1 MEATR
6 RLVILILN
14 NNNNINLP
22 DPPQSNNDSY
32 ASYVKY
38 VKQAVSDNNATVE
51 ANIIKN
57 IDKILA
63 ETLIWEYYTTH
74 ATSIYRID
82 RGLSSEV
89 KIDSNGKFRLF
100 MIRLL

>member
-1 MEATR
+1 M
-6 RLVILILN
+6 VIQRWDKN
-14 NNNNINLP
+14 SSNISS
-22 DPPQSNNDSY
+22 DPPQSNNDNY

-74 ATSIYRID
+74 AISIYRID

-89 KIDSNGKFRLF
+89 KKDSNGKFRVF